1 MMNFLDKRKRALGI
15 TEADNLNDNE
25 PTPEQIDKLSTEVDK
40 ELEDTTDGEPKEPKE
55 DFITSEEAAK
65 RIRGKVKAQIEGDYC
80 VTLVAPTSDP
90 AVSEG
95 FYQESLVVGKY
106 QSPGGI
112 FESSKPS
119 VFEITVPWDEDEQMT
134 ELTAELKLKLRI
146 ENGDYAI
153 PLKTV
158 NFSIKL

>member
-1 MMNFLDKRKRALGI
+1 MMNFLDKRKRELGI

-40 ELEDTTDGEPKEPKE
+40 ELEDATDGEPKEPKE
-55 DFITSEEAAK
+55 DFITAEEAAK
-65 RIRGKVKAQIEGDYC
+65 RIRGKVKAQIEGDYR

-90 AVSEG
+90 TVSEG

>member
-1 MMNFLDKRKRALGI
+1 MNEFFNERKKALGI
-15 TEADNLNDNE
+15 TEANLNDNE
-25 PTPEQIDKLSTEVDK
+25 PSAEQMDKLSDEIDK

-55 DFITSEEAAK
+55 DFITNEECAK
-65 RIRGKVKAQIEGDYC
+65 RIRGKVKAQLESDYR
-80 VTLVAPTSDP
+80 VTLVAPTTEPSI
-90 AVSEG
+90 SEG
-95 FYQESLVVGKY
+95 FYNESLVVGKY

-119 VFEITVPWDEDEQMT
+119 IFEITVPWEEDEQLT
-134 ELTAELKLKLRI
+134 ELTSEVKLKLKI
-146 ENGDYAI
+146 ESGEYSI

>member
-1 MMNFLDKRKRALGI
+1 MSKD
-15 TEADNLNDNE
+15 
-25 PTPEQIDKLSTEVDK
+25 VDK
-40 ELEDTTDGEPKEPKE
+40 ELNDVTDGEPKEPKE
-55 DFITSEEAAK
+55 DFITSEEASK
-65 RIRGKVKAQIEGDYC
+65 RIRGKVKSQLEADYR
-80 VTLVAPTSDP
+80 VTLVAPTSSP
-90 AVSEG
+90 TVNEG

-134 ELTAELKLKLRI
+134 ELTAEVKLNLRI
-146 ENGDYAI
+146 ENGDYTI

>member
-1 MMNFLDKRKRALGI
+1 MNFLDKRKKELGI
-15 TEADNLNDNE
+15 FEAGNLNDNV
-25 PTPEQIDKLSTEVDK
+25 PTGEQIDKLSKDVDK
-40 ELEDTTDGEPKEPKE
+40 ELNDVTDGEPKEPKE
-55 DFITSEEAAK
+55 DFITSEEASK
-65 RIRGKVKAQIEGDYC
+65 RIRGKVKSQLEADYR
-80 VTLVAPTSDP
+80 VTLVAPTSNP
-90 AVSEG
+90 TVSEG
-95 FYQESLVVGKY
+95 FYNESLVVGKY

-134 ELTAELKLKLRI
+134 ELTAEVKLNLRI
-146 ENGDYAI
+146 ENGDYSI